1 MSDPDVPPLEGIR
14 IAVVGTGIAGLTA
27 ARRLAKA
34 GAEVTVFEKSK
45 GVGGRLA
52 TRRADAGG
60 IDHGA
65 QYVTAREPAFR
76 AFAARAK
83 AEGSLAA
90 WSPRGKDSDDE
101 WLVGM
106 PKMSAFVAALV
117 DAFTVVTER
126 RVATI
131 RDDGSLF
138 TLAFEEGPDAG
149 PFERVVVAVPGP
161 QAVPLLEPFG
171 GPFDR
176 IADVRFGPC
185 WTLMVGF
192 ADPIDPGFDVRRDVG
207 ALAWVASSA
216 SKPGRTGH
224 YWVAQANP
232 AWSRDHLEDAHE
244 TVRPLLLDMFD
255 EAIGPHPEPERVSV
269 HRWRYALVEQAV
281 GETFLLSAD
290 GRIGACGD
298 WMIAPRVEC
307 AWASGGGLADALV
320 ARGRAV
326 PQQAD

>member
-1 MSDPDVPPLEGIR
+1 MTDLDVPPLEDLR
-14 IAVVGTGIAGLTA
+14 IAVIGAGIAGLTA

-34 GAEVTVFEKSK
+34 GATVTVFEKSR

-83 AEGSLAA
+83 AEGSLAV

-106 PKMSAFVAALV
+106 PRMSAFVAALV

-126 RVATI
+126 RVMSI
-131 RDDGSLF
+131 VDDGTVM
-138 TLAFEEGPDAG
+138 TLTFEEGGEAG
-149 PFERVVVAVPGP
+149 PFDRVVVAVPGP

-171 GPFDR
+171 APFER
-176 IADVRFGPC
+176 LRDVRFGPC

-192 ADPIDPGFDVRRDVG
+192 TEAIDPGFDVCRDAG
-207 ALAWVASSA
+207 PLAWVAASA

-232 AWSRDHLEDAHE
+232 TWSREHLEDAPE
-244 TVRPLLLDMFD
+244 LVKAQLLALFAD
-255 EAIGPHPEPERVSV
+255 AVGAHPEPDHVSV
-269 HRWRYALVEQAV
+269 HRWRYALVEASV

-298 WMIAPRVEC
+298 HMIAPRVEC
-307 AWASGGGLADALV
+307 AWESGGGLADALV
-320 ARGRAV
+320 ARGRAAA
-326 PQQAD
+326 PPA

>member
-1 MSDPDVPPLEGIR
+1 MTDLDVPPLEAVR
-14 IAVVGTGIAGLTA
+14 IAVVGAGIAGLTA

-34 GAEVTVFEKSK
+34 GAEVTVFERSK

-90 WSPRGKDSDDE
+90 WSPRGKDTDDE

-106 PKMSAFVAALV
+106 PKMTAFVAALV
-117 DAFTVVTER
+117 DAFDVLTER
-126 RVATI
+126 TVAAI
-131 RDDGSLF
+131 RDDGTAF
-138 TLAFEEGPDAG
+138 TLAFEEGPDVG
-149 PFERVVVAVPGP
+149 PFDRVVVAIPGP
-161 QAVPLLEPFG
+161 QALTLLAPFG
-171 GPFDR
+171 PPFDR

-185 WTLMVGF
+185 WTLMLGF
-192 ADPIDPGFDVRRDVG
+192 AEPFFDPGFDVRRDAG
-207 ALAWVASSA
+207 DLAWVASSA
-216 SKPGRTGH
+216 SKPGRTGN

-232 AWSRDHLEDAHE
+232 TWSRAHLEEAPDAI
-244 TVRPLLLDMFD
+244 RPRLLAMFA
-255 EAIGPHPEPERVSV
+255 EAVGGHPEPDRVQV

-320 ARGRAV
+320 ARGRAST
-326 PQQAD
+326 QAA